1 VQKGIK
7 ESQEMLAAI
16 LEVAVVL
23 GPILR
28 DGFQAGQ
35 DLAAIF
41 AQLSSNDALKSK
53 IAAAV
58 DKANEVPAEL
68 KDLDLNEGLQLLIV
82 AVPEI
87 QRVLDAWKEVE
98 APAPAVKA

>member
-35 DLAAIF
+35 DLSAIF
-41 AQLSSNDALKSK
+41 AQLSGNEALKAK

-58 DKANEVPAEL
+58 EKANEVPAEL